1 MAHKKV
7 ESYDPRTGRADK
19 PSSNNAYKFELF
31 IHNFLPFCQD
41 GRVGALKV
49 SREEEFAPVKNA
61 NPKDSSLGADT
72 PRSAKHL
79 LLSQH
84 NRWVQACLPN
94 ERRQR
99 FADMDTEV
107 DLLLSYEGEGQAFY
121 DTVQNLKVGP
131 R

>member
-7 ESYDPRTGRADK
+7 EAYNPRTGKAEK
-19 PSSNNAYKFELF
+19 PSSPNGWKFELF

-79 LLSQH
+79 LLQQH

-94 ERRQR
+94 DRRKR
-99 FADMDTEV
+99 FAEMDTEV

-121 DTVQNLKVGP
+121 DTV
-131 R
+131 